1 MHLARMVL
9 EVQKNLK
16 PIQVYMLSNVCYI
29 NFAQNSSPGGV
40 LALGLLLA
48 VYGPGLGPD
57 GRDCPE
63 KP

>member
-16 PIQVYMLSNVCYI
+16 PIKVYMLSNICYN

-40 LALGLLLA
+40 LALGLLLT

-57 GRDCPE
+57 GPGLQE
-63 KP
+63 KL

>member
-16 PIQVYMLSNVCYI
+16 PIQVYMLSNIGYI

-40 LALGLLLA
+40 LVLGILLA
-48 VYGPGLGPD
+48 VYGPGLGLD
-57 GRDCPE
+57 GPGCPE